1 MEKTPS
7 LTTRLLHAGLAISIS
22 LQLLLSTF
30 MEMPGPDVVRN
41 GLSAIGF
48 ELHEVFGMLSLSLI
62 LAWFVWLFVRR
73 AEEGPGELFP
83 WFSSAYRLALLQAV
97 KSTGVS
103 LRSRRS
109 PAPADSNRIARTVHG
124 LGALCALGMALSGFT
139 VWLGMSGLGQLTDW
153 ANLVLSLHRS
163 LATLMWVYV
172 LGHAGMAL
180 LHHVR
185 GEMIVRRMFTL
196 GRSNRRVKIN
206 HVSSQA

>member
-7 LTTRLLHAGLAISIS
+7 LTTRLLHAGLVIGIS

-30 MEMPGPDVVRN
+30 MEMPGTKVVRN

-73 AEEGPGELFP
+73 TEEGSGELFP
-83 WFSSAYRLALLQAV
+83 WFSSTSRHALLQAV
-97 KSTGVS
+97 KSTWVS
-103 LRSRRS
+103 LRSRCSPS
-109 PAPADSNRIARTVHG
+109 PADNNRIARTVHG
-124 LGALCALGMALSGFT
+124 LGALCALGMALTGFT
-139 VWLGMSGLGQLTDW
+139 VWLGMSDSGQLADW
-153 ANLVLSLHRS
+153 ARLVLTLHRS

-180 LHHVR
+180 LHHAR
-185 GEMIVRRMFTL
+185 GETTMGRMFTF
-196 GRSNRRVKIN
+196 GRPNRQPVERV
-206 HVSSQA
+206 H